1 MSVKHI
7 KEYYQQ
13 VCDDYSEMLENIKDF
28 EEELKTSV
36 VEPERLDKLKSII
49 KPLKENWERLNYII
63 FLLNKPNNKKRAV
76 KYNKLIKDKGVNCL
90 LENKEVLKNL
100 KNI

>member
-1 MSVKHI
+1 MSVKHV

-13 VCDDYSEMLENIKDF
+13 VCDDYSEMLENIKNF

-36 VEPERLDKLKSII
+36 VEPERLDKLKSMI

-90 LENKEVLKNL
+90 SENKEVLKNL